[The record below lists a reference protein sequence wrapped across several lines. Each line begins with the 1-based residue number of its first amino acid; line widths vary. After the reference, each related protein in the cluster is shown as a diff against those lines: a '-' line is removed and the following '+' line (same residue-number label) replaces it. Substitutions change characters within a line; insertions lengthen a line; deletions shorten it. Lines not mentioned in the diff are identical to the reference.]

1 MLTGIHMFT
10 MDDYK
15 YAMKHPKAYDEM
27 RQEAFDSIFWKNK
40 DKLYDLKLEKNFIT
54 LMTN

>member
-1 MLTGIHMFT
+1 MFT

>member
-1 MLTGIHMFT
+1 MFT
-10 MDDYK
+10 LEDYK
-15 YAMKHPKAYDEM
+15 YAMKHPKSYEEM
-27 RQEAFDSIFWKNK
+27 RDDAFNSTFWNDK